1 MTNKVKGYR
10 NMLNLSQK
18 EMAKLLDMS
27 TLSYHNKEKGKYEFK
42 DAEKI
47 KFKRMLEPHFPNITL
62 EDIFLSDRK

>member
-18 EMAKLLDMS
+18 EMAKLLDIS

-42 DAEKI
+42 DPFQI
-47 KFKRMLEPHFPNITL
+47 QTRFYLNTDF
-62 EDIFLSDRK
+62 